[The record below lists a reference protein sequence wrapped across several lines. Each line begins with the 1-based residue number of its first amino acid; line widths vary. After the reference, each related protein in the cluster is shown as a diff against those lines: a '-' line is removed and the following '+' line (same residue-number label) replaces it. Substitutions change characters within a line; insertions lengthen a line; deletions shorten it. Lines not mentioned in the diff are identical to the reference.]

1 MELTMWRHDATT
13 LEMKRL
19 PKKSEKYPE
28 AALAA
33 RGIEEAAAAYGVPCE
48 VVNVRQARDTLSNLL
63 DKAVAGSQIVITSD
77 GVPKAM
83 IVKYRPMIHGPK
95 WESLRELRESM
106 PMSPDSTRLLRKLRD
121 SSY

>member
-1 MELTMWRHDATT
+1 MWRHDATQ
-13 LEMKRL
+13 LRMKRRSKEL
-19 PKKSEKYPE
+19 EEYPE
-28 AALAA
+28 AEHAA

-48 VVNVRQARDTLSNLL
+48 VVNVRQARDTLSSLL

-77 GVPKAM
+77 GIPKAM

-106 PMSPDSTRLLRKLRD
+106 PMSPDSSRLLRKLRD
-121 SSY
+121 SNY